1 MSFNL
6 NSRIVDLVAPQ
17 ARQLATPRSVQAGTK
32 PESSARRRYLLA
44 LAAASAPAVLPF
56 SAWASLAP
64 LQGLRPWGRGEYRWL
79 GLLIYEASL
88 WAGDD
93 PLRPPLALR
102 LDYRRKLA
110 GEKIV
115 EASLGEMRR
124 FIDDPAK
131 LARWGDAL
139 RGIFPDV
146 VAGDHILGVHRP
158 EGAYFY
164 QGERLLGKIESPA
177 FAEAFFAIWL
187 DARTSAPALRAA
199 LLSRPAG

>member
-17 ARQLATPRSVQAGTK
+17 AREEARPLSVNA
-32 PESSARRRYLLA
+32 SSHPASPARRQYLLA

-56 SAWASLAP
+56 PAWASLAP

-110 GEKIV
+110 GEKIA

-124 FIDDPAK
+124 FINDPGK
-131 LARWGDAL
+131 LARWGDAM

-146 VAGDHILGVHRP
+146 AAGDHILGLYRP

-164 QGERLLGKIESPA
+164 QGERLLGKVESPA

-199 LLSRPAG
+199 LLSRSAG